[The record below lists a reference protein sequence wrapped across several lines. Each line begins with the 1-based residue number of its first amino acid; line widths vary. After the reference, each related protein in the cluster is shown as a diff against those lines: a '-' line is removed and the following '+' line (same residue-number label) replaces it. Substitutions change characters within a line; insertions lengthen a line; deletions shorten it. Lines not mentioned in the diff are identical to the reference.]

1 MFGTLMSALVYLV
14 VSAVV
19 ILIVSKLN
27 LGLNVKSF
35 GSAVMAALVIAIVGG
50 LIVWAL
56 GIFGITFSGGLLAA
70 LVNLIIAAVVLMI
83 ADKFLPGTE
92 VHGFM
97 GAVIAALAIG
107 VVGWAVTWALSLFG
121 IVI

>member
-19 ILIVSKLN
+19 ILIVGKLN
-27 LGLNVKSF
+27 RGLNVKSF
-35 GSAVMAALVIAIVGG
+35 GSAVLAALVIAIVGG
-50 LIVWAL
+50 LVVWAL
-56 GIFGITFSGGLLAA
+56 GIFGITLSGGLLAA
-70 LVNLIIAAVVLMI
+70 LVNLIIAAAVLMI
-83 ADKFLPGTE
+83 ADKFLPGLE

-97 GAVIAALAIG
+97 GAIIAALAIG